1 MLQRHRQLSNH
12 EQVITLWVAT
22 HKVMLDVE
30 LKKVKEFQMDMLA
43 YFDKNYPEIGKQIEE
58 KKVLDEELGNKIL
71 EVAEEFKNKSR

>member
-1 MLQRHRQLSNH
+1 M
-12 EQVITLWVAT
+12 WVAT